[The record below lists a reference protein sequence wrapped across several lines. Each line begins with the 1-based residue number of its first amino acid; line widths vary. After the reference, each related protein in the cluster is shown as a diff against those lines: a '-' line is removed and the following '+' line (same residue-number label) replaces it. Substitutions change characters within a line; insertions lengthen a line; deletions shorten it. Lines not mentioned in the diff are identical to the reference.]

1 MLKLCF
7 VVFCTVCFTPIC
19 FVFHYREDYSINNAV
34 FQILCGAVSPMD
46 ILTAHTIK
54 GKKYFSLLFNWGMIA
69 DIDIESE
76 KYRRLGETR
85 FLIGAVSCIIKKKS
99 YHGKVSYLPKDTDTD
114 GLESMPNGTNTT
126 LTVEEVPNH
135 CNDSTNESVS
145 LEHSATAG
153 DTSHSA
159 DQSQAPIIKSSTNG
173 PPTPYINT
181 NLSDPVPSNWIVM
194 ENDFINVNFATIPHM
209 AHEVFTTKQAHVG
222 CGTIYLIY
230 TESSVTRRLDLFKMI
245 DKMAKGNHTEMS
257 MIHVV
262 EAKAFRIE
270 PTDGPGMMTLDGE
283 EMPYGPLQAQI
294 HPQMGRV
301 LGRRPKS
308 Q

>member
-1 MLKLCF
+1 
-7 VVFCTVCFTPIC
+7 
-19 FVFHYREDYSINNAV
+19 VFHCREDYSIINAV

-46 ILTAHTIK
+46 VLTAHTIE

-99 YHGKVSYLPKDTDTD
+99 YRGKVSYLPKDTNTD
-114 GLESMPNGTNTT
+114 GLESMPNGTDTT
-126 LTVEEVPNH
+126 QIAEVPNH
-135 CNDSTNESVS
+135 CNESTNEPVS
-145 LEHSATAG
+145 LEHSATTE

-159 DQSQAPIIKSSTNG
+159 DQSQTPKSISSTNG
-173 PPTPYINT
+173 PATPFINN
-181 NLSDPVPSNWIVM
+181 NLSDPVPNNWVVI
-194 ENDFINVNFATIPHM
+194 EDDFINVNLATIPHM

-230 TESSVTRRLDLFKMI
+230 AEANITGRLDLFKMI
-245 DKMAKGNHTEMS
+245 DKMAKGSHTEMS

-283 EMPYGPLQAQI
+283 EVPYGPLQAQV

-301 LGRRPKS
+301 LGRRQKP